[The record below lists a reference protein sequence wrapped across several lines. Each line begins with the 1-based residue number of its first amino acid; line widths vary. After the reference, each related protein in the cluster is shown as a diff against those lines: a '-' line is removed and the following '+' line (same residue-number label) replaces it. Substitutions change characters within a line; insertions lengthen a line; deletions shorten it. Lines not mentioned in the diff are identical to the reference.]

1 MRVGGGV
8 ERWMVFLPVV
18 ALAVV
23 VTVYVGGP
31 DRAVDLLER
40 FAYDVLDRTAL
51 LLRH

>member
-8 ERWMVFLPVV
+8 ERWMVFLPVA

-31 DRAVDLLER
+31 ERAVDLLER
-40 FAYDVLDRTAL
+40 FAYGMWDQAAL
-51 LLRH
+51 LLRR

>member
-1 MRVGGGV
+1 
-8 ERWMVFLPVV
+8 MVLLPVV

-40 FAYDVLDRTAL
+40 FAYGMWDQAAL